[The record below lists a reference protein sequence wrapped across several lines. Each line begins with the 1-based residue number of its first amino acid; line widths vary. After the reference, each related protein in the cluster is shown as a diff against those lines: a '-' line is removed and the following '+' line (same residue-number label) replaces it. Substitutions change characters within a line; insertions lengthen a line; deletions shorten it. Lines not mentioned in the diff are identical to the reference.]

1 MITMKSKYLINV
13 KNLSVSFGNN
23 IILNNINLHLSKKE
37 SLVIIGKSGSGKSV
51 LLKCLMGLIKPDL
64 GSIEIDGINIIK
76 TNRIN
81 KENALKNI
89 GVTFQNGALFDSL
102 TVWENIT
109 FKDTRFFG
117 FDRKAAKEKALS
129 IIQNLELDE
138 KILELYPSELSGG
151 MQKRVAI
158 ARAICDEPQVLFFD
172 EPTSGLDPI
181 TGKIINDLIYKT
193 VKKLGVSAITITHD
207 ISSIS
212 DLASRVILLDNNK
225 ISWSGKP
232 NDMKSSKN
240 NIVKQFLNNQ

>member
-1 MITMKSKYLINV
+1 MMKKNLINV

-51 LLKCLMGLIKPDL
+51 LLKCLMGLLKPNL
-64 GSIEIDGINIIK
+64 GSIEINGIDIVK
-76 TNRIN
+76 TNRTD

-117 FDRKAAKEKALS
+117 FNKKLAKERALS
-129 IIQNLELDE
+129 IIQNLELD
-138 KILELYPSELSGG
+138 KNILELYPSELSGG

-158 ARAICDEPQVLFFD
+158 ARAICDQPQVLFFD

-181 TGKIINDLIYKT
+181 TGKVINDLIEKT
-193 VKKLGVSAITITHD
+193 VKNLGVSAITITHD
-207 ISSIS
+207 ISSIKN
-212 DLASRVILLDNNK
+212 LANRVILLDNNR
-225 ISWSGKP
+225 IAWSGKP
-232 NDMKSSKN
+232 NDMNKSN
-240 NIVKQFLNNQ
+240 NHIVKEFLINQ

>member
-1 MITMKSKYLINV
+1 MKTKNLIDV

-23 IILNNINLHLSKKE
+23 IILNKINLHLSKKE

-51 LLKCLMGLIKPDL
+51 LLKCLMGLLKPNL
-64 GSIEIDGINIIK
+64 GSIKIDGIDIVN
-76 TNRIN
+76 TNRID

-109 FKDTRFFG
+109 FKETRFFG
-117 FDRKAAKEKALS
+117 FDKKVAKEKALS
-129 IIQNLELDE
+129 IIQNLELD
-138 KILELYPSELSGG
+138 KNILELYPSELSGG

-158 ARAICDEPQVLFFD
+158 ARAICDQPQVLFFD

-181 TGKIINDLIYKT
+181 TGKIINDLIHKT

-207 ISSIS
+207 ISSINN
-212 DLASRVILLDNNK
+212 LASRVILLDNNK
-225 ISWSGKP
+225 IAWSGKP
-232 NDMKSSKN
+232 NDMNKSKN
-240 NIVKQFLNNQ
+240 NIVMQFLNNK

>member
-1 MITMKSKYLINV
+1 MTTKNLINV

-23 IILNNINLHLSKKE
+23 NILNDINLHLSKRE

-51 LLKCLMGLIKPDL
+51 LLKCLMGLLKPSH
-64 GSIEIDGINIIK
+64 GSIEINGVDILNTKRIK
-76 TNRIN
+76 

-109 FKDTRFFG
+109 FKETRFF
-117 FDRKAAKEKALS
+117 RSNKKKAKEKAFS
-129 IIQNLELDE
+129 IIQNLELD
-138 KILELYPSELSGG
+138 KNILELYPSELSGG

-158 ARAICDEPQVLFFD
+158 ARAICDKPQVLFFD

-181 TGKIINDLIYKT
+181 TGKVINDLISKT

-207 ISSIS
+207 ISSINN
-212 DLASRVILLDNNK
+212 LASRVILLDNKK
-225 ISWSGKP
+225 IAWSGKP
-232 NDMKSSKN
+232 DDMSKSKN
-240 NIVKQFLNNQ
+240 NIIKQFLINP

>member
-1 MITMKSKYLINV
+1 MKKNLINV

-23 IILNNINLHLSKKE
+23 IILKNINLHLSKKE

-51 LLKCLMGLIKPDL
+51 LLKCLMGLLKPNL
-64 GSIEIDGINIIK
+64 GSIEINGIDIVK
-76 TNRIN
+76 TKRID

-109 FKDTRFFG
+109 FKETRFFG
-117 FDRKAAKEKALS
+117 FNKKLAKERALS
-129 IIQNLELDE
+129 IIQNLELD
-138 KILELYPSELSGG
+138 KNILELYPSELSGG

-158 ARAICDEPQVLFFD
+158 ARAICDQPQVLFFD

-181 TGKIINDLIYKT
+181 TGKVINDLIQKT

-207 ISSIS
+207 IFSINK
-212 DLASRVILLDNNK
+212 LASRVILLDNNK
-225 ISWSGKP
+225 IAWSGKP
-232 NDMKSSKN
+232 NDMYKSKN
-240 NIVKQFLNNQ
+240 NIVKEFLINL

>member
-1 MITMKSKYLINV
+1 MKKNNLINV

-23 IILNNINLHLSKKE
+23 IILNDISLHLSKKE

-51 LLKCLMGLIKPDL
+51 LLKCLMGLLKPNL
-64 GSIEIDGINIIK
+64 GSIEINGVDIVK
-76 TNRIN
+76 TNRMD

-109 FKDTRFFG
+109 FKETRFFG
-117 FDRKAAKEKALS
+117 FNKKLAKERAFS
-129 IIQNLELDE
+129 IIQNLELD
-138 KILELYPSELSGG
+138 KNILELYPSELSGG

-158 ARAICDEPQVLFFD
+158 ARAICDQPQVLFFD

-181 TGKIINDLIYKT
+181 TGNVINNLIQKT

-207 ISSIS
+207 ISSIKN
-212 DLASRVILLDNNK
+212 LASRVILLDNSK
-225 ISWSGKP
+225 IAWSGKP
-232 NDMKSSKN
+232 NDMNKSKN
-240 NIVKQFLNNQ
+240 NIVKDFLKT